1 MAAVLKT
8 AMARKR
14 HRGFESHALR
24 SVECDVIP
32 LTGGVAR
39 GITSQSTTVAW
50 SGGDACRRRSAE
62 AALHGDLIRPGDEA
76 ALVGVAA
83 TAAVRQLVGEGTADV
98 GAEDCGEVGAGRLD
112 DQQARLPARL
122 RDRDAV

>member
-32 LTGGVAR
+32 PTSGVGR
-39 GITSQSTTVAW
+39 GTTSQSTTVAR
-50 SGGDACRRRSAE
+50 SGGDAGRRRTAE
-62 AALHGDLIRPGDEA
+62 AALHDDLIRPGDEA
-76 ALVGVAA
+76 ALVGVPAP
-83 TAAVRQLVGEGTADV
+83 TAVRQLVGEGAADV
-98 GAEDCGEVGAGRLD
+98 GAEDRGEVGAGRLD
-112 DQQARLPARL
+112 DQQP
-122 RDRDAV
+122 